1 MSKKIF
7 IIILMALFFVV
18 GKNSTNVQTN
28 SEENLTEYESQE
40 TVATIQD
47 IEIKQL
53 DNTEKNY
60 VFIYNNEEFYAIY
73 SKDNWKIK
81 DSYKINNKS
90 DMKVICQALLDIHQI
105 HGKDMISY
113 RTAED
118 LVREWIQHNLAYELL
133 SKNSPWKE
141 NAKDVDFDPKDQGK
155 SIIDMYKSRTN
166 K

>member
-1 MSKKIF
+1 
-7 IIILMALFFVV
+7 
-18 GKNSTNVQTN
+18 
-28 SEENLTEYESQE
+28 
-40 TVATIQD
+40 
-47 IEIKQL
+47 
-53 DNTEKNY
+53 
-60 VFIYNNEEFYAIY
+60 
-73 SKDNWKIK
+73 
-81 DSYKINNKS
+81 
-90 DMKVICQALLDIHQI
+90 MKVICQALLDIHQI

>member
-53 DNTEKNY
+53 DNTE
-60 VFIYNNEEFYAIY
+60 
-73 SKDNWKIK
+73 
-81 DSYKINNKS
+81 
-90 DMKVICQALLDIHQI
+90 
-105 HGKDMISY
+105 
-113 RTAED
+113 
-118 LVREWIQHNLAYELL
+118 
-133 SKNSPWKE
+133 
-141 NAKDVDFDPKDQGK
+141 
-155 SIIDMYKSRTN
+155 
-166 K
+166 